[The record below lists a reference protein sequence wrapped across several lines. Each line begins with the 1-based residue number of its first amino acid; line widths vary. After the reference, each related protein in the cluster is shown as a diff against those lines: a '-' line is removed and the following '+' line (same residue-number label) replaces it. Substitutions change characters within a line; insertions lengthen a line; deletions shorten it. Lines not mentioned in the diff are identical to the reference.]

1 MSALVFTL
9 RSAPAQRVDVGML
22 NPSALAGQPVA
33 DIAAITLH
41 VGKRVLRVDELF
53 ELSGDD
59 TADMVFRG
67 DCSRLE
73 RIGAGMKAG
82 RVTVEG
88 DAGAYVGQ
96 GLLGGTISVAGNA
109 GAFCATGMKGG
120 RIEVV
125 GNVGESAGG
134 AIPGEMKG
142 MAGGLLLVGGNAGD
156 RLGDRMRRGQILVS
170 GNAGDY
176 CGTRMIAGTIAV
188 AGSLGAYPGYGMKRG
203 TLIVDALPAHML
215 PSFVDCGAHRL
226 GFLSLLYASWKG
238 LPGVFGRLDAGACT
252 VRRFMG
258 DMGVTGRGE
267 LLVRS

>member
-1 MSALVFTL
+1 MLS
-9 RSAPAQRVDVGML
+9 PA
-22 NPSALAGQPVA
+22 ALAGLSLPG
-33 DIAAITLH
+33 IAAITLN
-41 VGKRVLRVDELF
+41 VGKRLVRVDELF
-53 ELSGDD
+53 DISGDD
-59 TADMVFRG
+59 TSDIVFRG

-120 RIEVV
+120 RIEIA
-125 GNVGESAGG
+125 GDVGESAGG

-176 CGTRMIAGTIAV
+176 CATRMIAGTIAV
-188 AGSLGAYPGYGMKRG
+188 AGTLGSWAGYGMKRG
-203 TLIVDALPAHML
+203 TLIVNALPAKML
-215 PSFVDCGAHRL
+215 PTLVDCGSHRL
-226 GFLSLLYASWKG
+226 GFLSLLHASWKG
-238 LPGVFGRLDAGACT
+238 LPGPFGSLDADACT
-252 VRRFMG
+252 VRRYVG
-258 DMGVTGRGE
+258 DMAVMGRGE
-267 LLVRS
+267 VLVRV